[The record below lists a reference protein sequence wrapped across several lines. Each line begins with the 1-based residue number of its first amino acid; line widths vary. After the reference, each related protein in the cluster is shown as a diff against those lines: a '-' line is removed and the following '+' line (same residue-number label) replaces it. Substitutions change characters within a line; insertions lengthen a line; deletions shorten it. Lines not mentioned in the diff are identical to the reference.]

1 MRSVWIAAGTVGT
14 TTVIASPLLT
24 VREGSSAGEGA
35 ANVKSVG
42 GGFGPLRLRQAESG
56 SIAASA
62 RTGLFFIVGLII
74 RKFPAAKKDVGWIL
88 VYPIGNRVEGR
99 RHIAEFHHQDRK
111 STRLNSSH

>member
-1 MRSVWIAAGTVGT
+1 MRISDW
-14 TTVIASPLLT
+14 
-24 VREGSSAGEGA
+24 SSD
-35 ANVKSVG
+35 VCSSD
-42 GGFGPLRLRQAESG
+42 LESG

-99 RHIAEFHHQDRK
+99 RHIAEFHHHRTDLWQGLIGECLQAGLRADRK